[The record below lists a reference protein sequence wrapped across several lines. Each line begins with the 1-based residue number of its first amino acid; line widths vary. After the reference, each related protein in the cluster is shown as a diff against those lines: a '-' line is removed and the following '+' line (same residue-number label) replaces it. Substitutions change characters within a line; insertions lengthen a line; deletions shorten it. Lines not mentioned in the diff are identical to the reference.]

1 MTQRAVT
8 ALLKPPPRS
17 PTLGQV
23 ERPGRVSKCMS
34 DPFEKELHM
43 TLKDAL
49 RRTVELAV
57 GGDEDDGKGGN
68 PPTGDSDDGR
78 DY

>member
-1 MTQRAVT
+1 
-8 ALLKPPPRS
+8 
-17 PTLGQV
+17 
-23 ERPGRVSKCMS
+23 
-34 DPFEKELHM
+34 M

-49 RRTVELAV
+49 RRTVELAL
-57 GGDEDDGKGGN
+57 GDEDDGKGGN

>member
-1 MTQRAVT
+1 
-8 ALLKPPPRS
+8 
-17 PTLGQV
+17 
-23 ERPGRVSKCMS
+23 
-34 DPFEKELHM
+34 M

-49 RRTVELAV
+49 RSTIAMTA
-57 GGDEDDGKGGN
+57 GGDGDDDGGEPN

>member
-1 MTQRAVT
+1 
-8 ALLKPPPRS
+8 
-17 PTLGQV
+17 
-23 ERPGRVSKCMS
+23 
-34 DPFEKELHM
+34 M

-49 RRTVELAV
+49 RTTIVLAV

-78 DY
+78 DYNN